1 VRRKPRIGLALGSG
15 SARGWAH
22 IGAIRALEERGVKP
36 DMVCGSSVGALVGAA
51 YASGQLDKLEQW
63 CTGLAWTTVVRLMD
77 LSWSGGLIRGARL
90 FNLFNTILDD
100 VEIDELPVP
109 YGAVATELGSGR
121 EIWLRHGKMLDA
133 VRASCALP
141 GIFRPAVRDGVL
153 LVDGGLVNPVPVS
166 MCRALGADLVIAIDL
181 SWGKLGV
188 YRDRTRDK
196 SGGKDAL
203 RDALPDGTVELPV
216 APREMPG
223 WLGRLGRGWMARTAK
238 KVEEQVRE
246 IKMPSILEVFTTS
259 LDIVEMRVAR
269 SRLSGD
275 PADVLLTPLLPGFGT
290 MEFHRAKEAIEEG
303 RASVER
309 MGPLI
314 DQVMG

>member
-1 VRRKPRIGLALGSG
+1 MRRKPRIGFALGSG

-36 DMVCGSSVGALVGAA
+36 DVICGSSIGALVGAA
-51 YASGQLDKLEQW
+51 YASGQLDKLEKW
-63 CTGLAWTTVVRLMD
+63 CTGLGWTTVVRLMD

-100 VEIDELPVP
+100 VDIDELSVP

-121 EIWLRHGKMLDA
+121 EVWLRHGKMLDA
-133 VRASCALP
+133 VRASCAMP

-166 MCRALGADLVIAIDL
+166 MCRALGADVVIAVDL

-188 YRDRTRDK
+188 YRERGKGKED
-196 SGGKDAL
+196 SGNE
-203 RDALPDGTVELPV
+203 LPDGTVEMPV

-238 KVEEQVRE
+238 KVEEQVRDQ
-246 IKMPSILEVFTTS
+246 IRMPSILEVFTTS

-275 PADVLLTPLLPGFGT
+275 PADVLLTPLLPGFRT
-290 MEFHRAKEAIEEG
+290 MDFHRSKEAIEEG
-303 RASVER
+303 RAAVER
-309 MGPLI
+309 MAPLI
-314 DQVMG
+314 EQVIG